1 MSGRG
6 MTTVSRRPAIGELQQ
21 VSQADQVRGS
31 AQRVGGAA
39 MPGAGNP
46 ARKARAPQ
54 AREQLQYRRVDL
66 FDAGAVDDHAFA
78 SCNARQQRAMQVGG
92 LYDRR
97 SGLEL
102 DARRLLHPY
111 RLRFA
116 RQLLLA
122 HATAAPGT
130 SSSAM
135 LLPMSRSMSSRM
147 SIFSSIVASALTK
160 TVSTLPHTSGGG
172 LVSAASTL

>member
-1 MSGRG
+1 M
-6 MTTVSRRPAIGELQQ
+6 
-21 VSQADQVRGS
+21 D
-31 AQRVGGAA
+31 
-39 MPGAGNP
+39 
-46 ARKARAPQ
+46 
-54 AREQLQYRRVDL
+54 D
-66 FDAGAVDDHAFA
+66 DAFGLG
-78 SCNARQQRAMQVGG
+78 NARQQRAMEVGG
-92 LYDRR
+92 LYDGRPGLEPDGRR
-97 SGLEL
+97 S
-102 DARRLLHPY
+102 
-111 RLRFA
+111 LRSCRFLFA

-172 LVSAASTL
+172 LGSAASTLQTSDTASTTTPPVP